1 MHFPIILNAQLLLS
15 VLQYYSHLVCL
26 EAEVL
31 WFNSKMII
39 RDNASLHKMVGGLC
53 IPGIS
58 SLIQQE
64 ALREP
69 NSLENQKC
77 FLNFVEGGGVPS
89 WHLIHHLVQMDGRW
103 KLLQAECYCSRGFCE
118 MNWGIQPSSKWKC
131 VFRAIDT
138 WAVNLSCQWLQWI
151 LLHDSSWCKRLMQR
165 RSLSHWLNDSHSFH
179 WLSVLCSKSEP
190 E

>member
-1 MHFPIILNAQLLLS
+1 MHFSIILNAQLLLS

-77 FLNFVEGGGVPS
+77 FLYFVEGGGVPS
-89 WHLIHHLVQMDGRW
+89 CDLIHHLVQMDGR
-103 KLLQAECYCSRGFCE
+103 
-118 MNWGIQPSSKWKC
+118 
-131 VFRAIDT
+131 
-138 WAVNLSCQWLQWI
+138 
-151 LLHDSSWCKRLMQR
+151 
-165 RSLSHWLNDSHSFH
+165 
-179 WLSVLCSKSEP
+179 
-190 E
+190 